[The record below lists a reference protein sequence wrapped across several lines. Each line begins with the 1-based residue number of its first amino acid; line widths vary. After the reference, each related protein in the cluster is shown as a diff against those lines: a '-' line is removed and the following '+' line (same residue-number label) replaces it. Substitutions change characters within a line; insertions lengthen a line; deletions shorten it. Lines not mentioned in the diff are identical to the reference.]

1 MPGSLRFFFDE
12 NLLPVGTAL
21 SAVRDD
27 VVFPGHPGFSE
38 VMKGAKDIAWLP
50 VVGKTGLDLVVI
62 TQDKNIRKKPG
73 ELTLLKNHGVRMF
86 VLAPKRDLGRW
97 DKLTMVVKFW
107 DRLEKTISR
116 SGDGPWVFS
125 VTEAKITL
133 IPFP

>member
-1 MPGSLRFFFDE
+1 MSPRFFFDE

-27 VVFPGHPGFSE
+27 VVFPGHVELPA
-38 VMKGAKDIAWLP
+38 VPKGAKDIEWLP
-50 VVGKTGLDLVVI
+50 VVGKAGLDLVVI

-73 ELTLLKNHGVRMF
+73 ELSLLKDHGVRMF

-97 DKLTMVVKFW
+97 DKLAMVVKFW

-116 SGDGPWVFS
+116 SGNGPWVFTI
-125 VTEAKITL
+125 TEAKITL